1 MRRRVPLNAIRAF
14 EAAARNAS
22 VVKAADEL
30 CVTPTA
36 VSHQI
41 RILEEFLQVELFK
54 RRNNRIVMT
63 DEAAANIARLT
74 RALDLIDE
82 AVVAF
87 ADARPA
93 TRYSTLSVATS
104 ASVAS
109 LWLVPKISHFL
120 AIEPD
125 VELDLSTFV
134 SRAEAEARECDVR
147 ICNWKSDLDC
157 RIEPLLEEEI
167 FPVCAPA
174 LAARFGND
182 RREILS
188 RAPLVHVDRRMTGFE
203 PNQPDWQQYL
213 GDCGMSRAQVM
224 HGPRFNQASTAIDAA
239 RAGVGVILGRSL
251 LVAQALA
258 SGDLVQ
264 VGEAHPRRSP
274 YYLMTPH
281 RPSNAPLLQSFRD
294 WLLSLAPELPGTVAA

>member
-41 RILEEFLQVELFK
+41 RILEDFLQVELFA
-54 RRNNRIVMT
+54 RRNNRIVPT
-63 DEAAANIARLT
+63 EAAAAHMSCFT

-82 AVVAF
+82 AVQAF
-87 ADARPA
+87 GEAVPPETHR
-93 TRYSTLSVATS
+93 RLSIASS

-109 LWLVPKISHFL
+109 LWLVPRISRFL
-120 AIEPD
+120 EIEPD
-125 VELDLSTFV
+125 VDLDLTTFV
-134 SRAEAEARECDVR
+134 TRAEAEARDCDVR

-157 RIEPLLEEEI
+157 RIEPWVEEDI

-174 LAARFGND
+174 LAARFDGD
-182 RREILS
+182 AGQILA
-188 RAPLVHVDRRMTGFE
+188 RAPLVHVDRRATGFE
-203 PNQPDWQQYL
+203 PNQCDWEEYL
-213 GDCGMSRAQVM
+213 GDCGIARRGVM

-258 SGDLVQ
+258 AGELVR

-281 RPSNAPLLQSFRD
+281 RPGNGPLLQSFRD
-294 WLLSLAPELPGTVAA
+294 WLIRLAAPAPEPADA